1 MEIFDYIKAKA
12 QALYWNEYQ
21 ANQSEAPFLGD
32 ELFPAEKQAGLDMS
46 YIKGASGVAAV
57 LSLSAFDAKALGRNR
72 IGFAEMSAEMP
83 FFKNDMKLNEKL
95 RQKLITASTNSNTV
109 YFDEVLRRIF
119 DDNMNLLKGAAATRE
134 RMRMQLI
141 TTGTINIVSNGQE
154 YKYDYGM
161 EESQKTEV
169 SVSWSDENADIIG
182 DIIAAQDAIE
192 AKTGVRPTRAI
203 CRRSVLRNIVKN
215 KVIKNSIYI
224 LGNGAVTISEASAR
238 QFIEEQTGVTIA
250 VYEKIYK
257 DEDGNVQYYIPEDLF
272 VLLPTESIGRTLFGT
287 TPEEADLAVSNVA
300 DVAIVDTGVAIST
313 YGETDPVTRVTK
325 VSEICMPTAE
335 NLDKV
340 AIIDVVASGS
350 Y

>member
-32 ELFPAEKQAGLDMS
+32 ELFPSEKQAGLDMS

-72 IGFAEMSAEMP
+72 IGFGEMSAEMP

-95 RQKLITASTNSNTV
+95 RQKLITASTNSNSA

-119 DDNMNLLKGAAATRE
+119 DDNMSLLKGAAATRE

-141 TTGTINIVSNGQE
+141 TTGTISIVSNGQE
-154 YKYDYGM
+154 YQYDYGM
-161 EESQKTEV
+161 DETQKTTV
-169 SVSWSDENADIIG
+169 TKAWSDEEADVVG

-203 CRRSVLRNIVKN
+203 CRRSVLRNIMKN
-215 KVIKNSIYI
+215 KNIKNSIYV
-224 LGNGAVTISEASAR
+224 LGNGAVNISEASAR
-238 QFIEEQTGVTIA
+238 AFLEEQTGVTIA

-257 DEDGNVQYYIPEDLF
+257 DEDGNVQYYIPDDLF
-272 VLLPTESIGRTLFGT
+272 VLLPTESIGKTLFGT
-287 TPEEADLAVSNVA
+287 TPEEADLVVSDVA

-313 YGETDPVTRVTK
+313 YGETDPVTRTTK

-340 AIIDVVASGS
+340 AIIDIDPQSL
-350 Y
+350 

>member
-32 ELFPAEKQAGLDMS
+32 ELFPSEKQAGLDMS

-72 IGFAEMSAEMP
+72 IGFGEMSAEMP

-95 RQKLITASTNSNTV
+95 RQKLITASTNSNSA

-119 DDNMNLLKGAAATRE
+119 DDNMSLLKGAAATRE

-141 TTGTINIVSNGQE
+141 TTGTISIVSNGQE
-154 YKYDYGM
+154 YQYDYGM
-161 EESQKTEV
+161 DETQKTTV
-169 SVSWSDENADIIG
+169 TKAWSDDTADIVG

-203 CRRSVLRNIVKN
+203 CRRSVLRNIMKN
-215 KVIKNSIYI
+215 KNIKDSIYI
-224 LGNGAVTISEASAR
+224 LGNGAVNISEASAR
-238 QFIEEQTGVTIA
+238 AFLEEQTGVTIA

-257 DEDGNVQYYIPEDLF
+257 DEEGNVQYYIPDDLF
-272 VLLPTESIGRTLFGT
+272 VLLPTEAIGKTLFGT

-300 DVAIVDTGVAIST
+300 DVAIVDTGVAIAT
-313 YGETDPVTRVTK
+313 YGETDPVTRTTK

-340 AIIDVVASGS
+340 AIIDIDPKSL
-350 Y
+350 

>member
-32 ELFPAEKQAGLDMS
+32 ELFPSEKQAGLDMS

-72 IGFAEMSAEMP
+72 IGFGEMSAEMP

-95 RQKLITASTNSNTV
+95 RQKLITASTNSNSA

-119 DDNMNLLKGAAATRE
+119 DDNMSLLKGAAATRE

-141 TTGTINIVSNGQE
+141 TTGTISIVSNGQE
-154 YKYDYGM
+154 YQYDYGM
-161 EESQKTEV
+161 DETQKTTV
-169 SVSWSDENADIIG
+169 TKAWTDDTADIVG

-203 CRRSVLRNIVKN
+203 CRRSVLRNIMKN
-215 KVIKNSIYI
+215 KNIKDSIYI
-224 LGNGAVTISEASAR
+224 LGNGAVNISEASAR
-238 QFIEEQTGVTIA
+238 AFLEEQTGVTIA

-257 DEDGNVQYYIPEDLF
+257 DEEGNVQYYIPDDLF
-272 VLLPTESIGRTLFGT
+272 VLLPTEAIGKTLFGT

-313 YGETDPVTRVTK
+313 YGETDPVTRTTK

-340 AIIDVVASGS
+340 AIIDIDPKSL
-350 Y
+350 

>member
-32 ELFPAEKQAGLDMS
+32 ELFPSEKQAGLDMS

-72 IGFAEMSAEMP
+72 IGFGEMSAKMP

-95 RQKLITASTNSNTV
+95 RQKLITASTNSNSA

-119 DDNMNLLKGAAATRE
+119 DDNMSLLKGAAATRE

-141 TTGTINIVSNGQE
+141 TTGTISIVSNGQE
-154 YKYDYGM
+154 YQYDYGM
-161 EESQKTEV
+161 DETQKTTV
-169 SVSWSDENADIIG
+169 TKAWSDEEADIVA

-203 CRRSVLRNIVKN
+203 CRRSVLRNIMKN
-215 KVIKNSIYI
+215 KNIKNSIYV
-224 LGNGAVTISEASAR
+224 LGNGAVNISEASAR
-238 QFIEEQTGVTIA
+238 AFLEEQTGVTIA

-257 DEDGNVQYYIPEDLF
+257 DEEGTVQYYIPDDLF
-272 VLLPTESIGRTLFGT
+272 VLLPTETIGKTLFGT
-287 TPEEADLAVSNVA
+287 TPEEADLVVSNVA

-313 YGETDPVTRVTK
+313 YGETDPVTRTTK

-340 AIIDVVASGS
+340 AIIDIDPKSL
-350 Y
+350 

>member
-32 ELFPAEKQAGLDMS
+32 ELFPSEKQAGLDMS

-95 RQKLITASTNSNTV
+95 RQRLITASTNSNSV

-119 DDNMNLLKGAAATRE
+119 DDNMSLLKGAAATRE

-141 TTGTINIVSNGQE
+141 TTGTISIVSNGQE
-154 YKYDYGM
+154 YQYDYGM
-161 EESQKTEV
+161 DETQKTTV
-169 SVSWSDENADIIG
+169 TTAWSNENADIVA

-192 AKTGVRPTRAI
+192 AKTGVRPTRAV
-203 CRRSVLRNIVKN
+203 CRRSVLRNIMKN
-215 KVIKNSIYI
+215 KNIKNSIYV
-224 LGNGAVTISEASAR
+224 LGNGAVNISEASAR
-238 QFIEEQTGVTIA
+238 AFLEEQTGVSIA

-257 DEDGNVQYYIPEDLF
+257 DEEGNVQYYIPDDIF
-272 VLLPTESIGRTLFGT
+272 VLLPTEQIGKTLFGT
-287 TPEEADLAVSNVA
+287 TPEEADLAVSEVA
-300 DVAIVDTGVAIST
+300 DVAIVDTGVAIAT
-313 YGETDPVTRVTK
+313 YGETDPVTRTTK

-340 AIIDVVASGS
+340 AIIDVDPSS

>member
-12 QALYWNEYQ
+12 QALFWNEYQ

-72 IGFAEMSAEMP
+72 IGFGEMSAEMP

-95 RQKLITASTNSNTV
+95 RQKLITASTNSNSA

-119 DDNMNLLKGAAATRE
+119 EDNMQLLKGAAATRE

-141 TTGTINIVSNGQE
+141 TTGLISIVSNGQE

-161 EESQKTEV
+161 DETQKTEAAV
-169 SVSWSDENADIIG
+169 EWSNPSADIVA

-203 CRRSVLRNIVKN
+203 CRRKVLRDLMKN
-215 KVIKNSIYI
+215 NTIKKSIYI
-224 LGNGAVTISEASAR
+224 LGNGDVSISEASTR
-238 QFIEEQTGVTIA
+238 RFIEEQTGVTIA

-272 VLLPTESIGRTLFGT
+272 VLLPTEQIGKTLFGT
-287 TPEEADLAVSNVA
+287 TPEEADLVVSKVA

-313 YGETDPVTRVTK
+313 YGETDPVTRTTK

-340 AIIDVVASGS
+340 AIIDVAGTPTK
-350 Y
+350 

>member
-32 ELFPAEKQAGLDMS
+32 ELFPSEKQAGLDMS

-72 IGFAEMSAEMP
+72 IGFGEMSAEMP

-95 RQKLITASTNSNTV
+95 RQKLITASTNSNSA

-119 DDNMNLLKGAAATRE
+119 DDNMALLKGAAATRE

-141 TTGTINIVSNGQE
+141 TTGTISIVSNGQE
-154 YKYDYGM
+154 YQYDYGM
-161 EESQKTEV
+161 DEAQKTTV
-169 SVSWSDENADIIG
+169 TKAWSDEEADVVG

-203 CRRSVLRNIVKN
+203 CRRSVLRNIMKN
-215 KVIKNSIYI
+215 KNIKNSIYV
-224 LGNGAVTISEASAR
+224 LGNGAVNISEASAR
-238 QFIEEQTGVTIA
+238 AFLEEQTGVTIA

-257 DEDGNVQYYIPEDLF
+257 DEDGNVQYYIPDDLF
-272 VLLPTESIGRTLFGT
+272 VLLPTESIGKTLFGT

-313 YGETDPVTRVTK
+313 YGETDPVTRTTK

-340 AIIDVVASGS
+340 AIIDIDPQSL
-350 Y
+350 

>member
-32 ELFPAEKQAGLDMS
+32 ELFPSEKQAGLDMS

-72 IGFAEMSAEMP
+72 IGFGEMSAEMP

-95 RQKLITASTNSNTV
+95 RQKLITASTNSNSA

-119 DDNMNLLKGAAATRE
+119 DDNMSLLKGAAA
-134 RMRMQLI
+134 RMQLI
-141 TTGTINIVSNGQE
+141 TTGTISIVSNGQE
-154 YKYDYGM
+154 YQYDYGM
-161 EESQKTEV
+161 DATQKTTV
-169 SVSWSDENADIIG
+169 TKAWSDEEADIVA

-192 AKTGVRPTRAI
+192 AKTGVRPTRAV
-203 CRRSVLRNIVKN
+203 CRRSVLRNIMKN
-215 KVIKNSIYI
+215 KNIKNSIYV
-224 LGNGAVTISEASAR
+224 LGNGAVNISEASAR
-238 QFIEEQTGVTIA
+238 AFLEEQTGVTIA

-257 DEDGNVQYYIPEDLF
+257 DEEGNVQYYMPDDLF
-272 VLLPTESIGRTLFGT
+272 VLLPTESIGKTLFGT

-300 DVAIVDTGVAIST
+300 DVAIVDTGVAIAT
-313 YGETDPVTRVTK
+313 YGETDPVTRTTK

-340 AIIDVVASGS
+340 AIIDIDPKSL
-350 Y
+350 

>member
-32 ELFPAEKQAGLDMS
+32 ELFPSEKQAGLDMS

-95 RQKLITASTNSNTV
+95 RQKLITASTNSNSV

-119 DDNMNLLKGAAATRE
+119 DDNMSLLKGAAATRE

-141 TTGTINIVSNGQE
+141 TTGTISIVSNGQE
-154 YKYDYGM
+154 YQYDYGM
-161 EESQKTEV
+161 DETQKTTV
-169 SVSWSDENADIIG
+169 TTAWSNENADIVA

-192 AKTGVRPTRAI
+192 AKTGVRPTRAV
-203 CRRSVLRNIVKN
+203 CRRSVLRNIMKN
-215 KVIKNSIYI
+215 KNIKNSIYV
-224 LGNGAVTISEASAR
+224 LGNGAVNISEASAR
-238 QFIEEQTGVTIA
+238 AFLEEQTGVSIA

-257 DEDGNVQYYIPEDLF
+257 DEDGNVQYYIPDDIF
-272 VLLPTESIGRTLFGT
+272 VLLPTEQIGKTLFGT
-287 TPEEADLAVSNVA
+287 TPEEADLAVSEVA

-313 YGETDPVTRVTK
+313 YGETDPVTRTTK

-340 AIIDVVASGS
+340 AIIDVDPSS